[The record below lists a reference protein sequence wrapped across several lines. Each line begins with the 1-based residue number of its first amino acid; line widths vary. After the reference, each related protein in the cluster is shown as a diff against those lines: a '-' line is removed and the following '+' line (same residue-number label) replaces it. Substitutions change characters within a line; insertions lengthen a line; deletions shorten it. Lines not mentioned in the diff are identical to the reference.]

1 MSSTTPNDL
10 RAIAAAVARQVGSEV
25 VRRRRGDFSW
35 TTKSSASDV
44 VTEIDTW
51 AEAEVVRLISEQ
63 RSDDGF
69 LGEEGTSTTGTSG
82 VRWVIDPVDG
92 TTNLLYDLPGYS
104 VSIAAEIDGVVLAG
118 AVCDPIRSEVFAA
131 AVGGGA
137 TLDGMPIRASEKA
150 DLPTSLIGTGF
161 SYLAEQRV
169 AQADQLRTVLA
180 EVRDIRRIGGA
191 ALDLCSVACGR
202 YDGCYERGLS
212 PWDSAAGALI
222 AREAGA
228 RVTEGELTIAAAPG
242 IAEALFDLLERI
254 GA

>member
-1 MSSTTPNDL
+1 MNQPTPGEL
-10 RAIAAAVARQVGSEV
+10 RMIAESVAHQVGTEV
-25 VRRRRGDFSW
+25 LRRRQSEFSW

-51 AEAEVVRLISEQ
+51 AEAEVVRLIAEH
-63 RSDDGF
+63 RPDDGF
-69 LGEEGTSTTGTSG
+69 FGEEGTRTSG
-82 VRWVIDPVDG
+82 TTEIRWVIDPVDG

-104 VSIAAEIDGVVLAG
+104 VSIAAECDGVVVAG
-118 AVCDPIRSEVFAA
+118 AVCDPIRDEVFAA
-131 AVGGGA
+131 ASNDGA
-137 TLDGMPIRASEKA
+137 TLNGKTIRTSDKA
-150 DLPTSLIGTGF
+150 DLPTALIGTGF

-169 AQADQLRTVLA
+169 IQADQLRTVLA

-202 YDGCYERGLS
+202 YDACYERGLS

-222 AREAGA
+222 ASAAGA
-228 RVTEGELTIAAAPG
+228 TVSEGDLTVAAAPG
-242 IAEALFDLLERI
+242 IAKAFFELLERV